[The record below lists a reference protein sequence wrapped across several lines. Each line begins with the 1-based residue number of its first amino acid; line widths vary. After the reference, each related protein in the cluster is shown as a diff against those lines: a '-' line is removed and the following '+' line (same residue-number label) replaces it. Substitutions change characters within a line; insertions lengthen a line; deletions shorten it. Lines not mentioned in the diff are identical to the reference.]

1 MELLNALQWR
11 YAVKKMNGK
20 SVAQA
25 DVDAI
30 VEAARLAPTSAGI
43 QPFEVIV
50 VSNPELKKQILPLAN
65 NQQQMVDGSHIL
77 VFAAWDNYTKERIED
92 YISHTESERGMP
104 AGAMNDFKA
113 MLINNFTSRDAD
125 ANFVHTARQAYIGF
139 GMAIAAAAE
148 LKVDATPMEG
158 FNGPEL
164 DKLLGLDKKGLKSVT
179 ILPLGHRDPENDW
192 LVNLKKVRKP
202 KEQFVTELN

>member
-1 MELLNALQWR
+1 MELLNALEWR

-25 DVDAI
+25 DVDRI

-50 VSNPELKKQILPLAN
+50 VSNPELKQQILPIAN

-77 VFAAWDNYTKERIED
+77 VFAAWDNYTKERIEA
-92 YISHTESERGMP
+92 YISRTETERGMP
-104 AGAMNDFKA
+104 AGAMNDFKN
-113 MLINNFTSRDAD
+113 MLITNFVGRSAD

-139 GMAIAAAAE
+139 GMAIAAAAV

-179 ILPLGHRDPENDW
+179 ILPLGHRDQENDW
-192 LVNLKKVRKP
+192 LVNLKKVRTP
-202 KEQFVTELN
+202 KEEFVTEFN

>member
-20 SVAQA
+20 PVAQA
-25 DVDAI
+25 DVDKI

-50 VSNPELKKQILPLAN
+50 ISNPELKKQILPLAN
-65 NQQQMVDGSHIL
+65 NQQQMVDSSHIL
-77 VFAAWDNYTKERIED
+77 VFAAWDNYTKERIDD
-92 YISHTESERGMP
+92 YIAHIESERGMP
-104 AGAMNDFKA
+104 DGGMADFKNI
-113 MLINNFTSRDAD
+113 LVTNFVARGAE

-139 GMAIAAAAE
+139 GIAIAAAAE

-158 FNGPEL
+158 FNAPEL

-192 LVNLKKVRKP
+192 LMNLKKVRKP

>member
-20 SVAQA
+20 AVSEA
-25 DVDAI
+25 DIETI

-50 VSNPELKKQILPLAN
+50 VSNKELKEKILPIAFG
-65 NQQQMVDGSHIL
+65 QQQMIDSSHIL
-77 VFAAWDNYTKERIED
+77 IFAAWDNYTTARIEE
-92 YISHTESERGMP
+92 YISRTETERGIP
-104 AGAMNDFKA
+104 AGGMNDFKNK
-113 MLINNFTSRDAD
+113 LLDNFTTKDAD
-125 ANFVHTARQAYIGF
+125 ANFAHTARQAYIGF
-139 GMAIAAAAE
+139 GMALAAAAM

-179 ILPLGHRDPENDW
+179 ILPVGHRDPDNDW
-192 LVNLKKVRKP
+192 LANLKKIRTP
-202 KEQFVTELN
+202 KEQFVTEFK

>member
-20 SVAQA
+20 PVAQA
-25 DVDAI
+25 DVDKI
-30 VEAARLAPTSAGI
+30 VEATRLAPTSAGI

-50 VSNPELKKQILPLAN
+50 ISNPELKKQILPLAN
-65 NQQQMVDGSHIL
+65 NQQQMIDSSHIL
-77 VFAAWDNYTKERIED
+77 VFAAWDNYTKERIDD
-92 YISHTESERGMP
+92 YIAHIESERGMP
-104 AGAMNDFKA
+104 DGGMADFKNI
-113 MLINNFTSRDAD
+113 LVTNFVARNAE

-139 GMAIAAAAE
+139 GIAIAAAAE

-202 KEQFVTELN
+202 KEQFVTEFK

>member
-1 MELLNALQWR
+1 MELLNALEWR

-20 SVAQA
+20 PVAQA

-50 VSNPELKKQILPLAN
+50 VSNPELKQQILPLAN
-65 NQQQMVDGSHIL
+65 NQQQMVDSSHIL
-77 VFAAWDNYTKERIED
+77 VFAAWDEYTKERID
-92 YISHTESERGMP
+92 AYITQVETERGMP
-104 AGAMNDFKA
+104 DGGMADFKNILLTHFVA
-113 MLINNFTSRDAD
+113 KDAE

-139 GMAIAAAAE
+139 GMAIAAAAV

-179 ILPLGHRDPENDW
+179 ILPLGHRDAENDW

-202 KEQFVTELN
+202 KAQFVTEFN

>member
-20 SVAQA
+20 PVAQA
-25 DVDAI
+25 DVDKI

-65 NQQQMVDGSHIL
+65 NQQQMVDSSHIL

-92 YISHTESERGMP
+92 YIAHTESERGMP
-104 AGAMNDFKA
+104 DGGMADFKN
-113 MLINNFTSRDAD
+113 MLLTHFVARDAE

-179 ILPLGHRDPENDW
+179 ILPVGHRDPENDW

-202 KEQFVTELN
+202 KEQFVTEFN

>member
-20 SVAQA
+20 PVAQA
-25 DVDAI
+25 DVDNI

-50 VSNPELKKQILPLAN
+50 ISNQELKKQILPLAN
-65 NQQQMVDGSHIL
+65 NQQQVVDGSHVL
-77 VFAAWDNYTKERIED
+77 VFAAWDNYTKERIEA
-92 YISHTESERGMP
+92 YIAHIEAERGMP
-104 AGAMNDFKA
+104 DGGMADFKNILLTHFVGREA
-113 MLINNFTSRDAD
+113 EINFA
-125 ANFVHTARQAYIGF
+125 HTARQAYIGF

-179 ILPLGHRDPENDW
+179 ILPLGQRDPENDW

-202 KEQFVTELN
+202 KEQFVTEFN